1 MESRHSLM
9 APVSAAYKHVFF
21 PYHGSTIP
29 ISAQFAMVCHSYDGS
44 SEILISGHDE
54 TLTDCRHISILSWK
68 GPDTCK
74 GIVVNIDERL
84 KRSGIKTFMDEEG
97 LQVGDVITPALL
109 VAIKESRFASVV
121 SLTKYASSTWCLEEL
136 RQICLSMENNRILPL
151 FYQVD
156 PTVFDIRRG
165 VSKKAFS
172 KHETYE

>member
-1 MESRHSLM
+1 MCL
-9 APVSAAYKHVFF
+9 
-21 PYHGSTIP
+21 
-29 ISAQFAMVCHSYDGS
+29 
-44 SEILISGHDE
+44 IL
-54 TLTDCRHISILSWK
+54 LSFR

-74 GIVVNIDERL
+74 GIVVDIDERL
-84 KRSGIKTFMDEEG
+84 KRSGIKTYMDEEG

-109 VAIKESRFASVV
+109 VAIKESRFASFV

-156 PTVFDIRRG
+156 PTVFDISRG

-172 KHETYE
+172 KHETYERHESEKVNQWRDKEWPISLGGTQMVITYM